1 MSDVVRVAFEVR
13 WSLKCNVKVELRV
26 NQVYN
31 YRNVV
36 VKKGNHSTFEWYW
49 PNIGQKSF
57 LKISSV
63 QNKLSF

>member
-13 WSLKCNVKVELRV
+13 WSLKCNVRVELRV

-36 VKKGNHSTFEWYW
+36 VVTIAHLNGIGLTLVKNHF
-49 PNIGQKSF
+49 
-57 LKISSV
+57 
-63 QNKLSF
+63 